1 LIAGHRQAYAGHR
14 NMIERVAGPAETIG
28 ESDMAK
34 GGESSQETRRIRYAV
49 VGLGHI
55 SQVAILPAFQH
66 AENSEL
72 VALVSDDEKK
82 RQELKQQHG
91 IAKTFTYTEYD
102 ECLSSGVDAVYI
114 AVPNHLHKEY
124 AVRAARAGV
133 NVLCEKPMAANEA
146 ECREMLEAA
155 EQAGVKLMVA
165 YRLHFEKGNLE
176 AIKIASSGKIGEAR
190 YFTSEF
196 SQQVAEGNIRV
207 NYPPEQ
213 GGGPVFDMGVYC
225 INAAR
230 YLFDDE
236 PVEVLAAAESRE
248 QERFSKSEEMTSF
261 ILRFPHNRLASITCS
276 FGAADISRYT
286 LVGDE
291 GTLTADP
298 AYEYA
303 GAIKHQLVIGEKKR
317 QRTFA
322 KRDQF
327 AAELV
332 YFSDCILRDKEPEP
346 SGLEGLADVR
356 IVNAIYESARSG
368 KSVRIE
374 PIAAKARPSLAQEIH
389 RPPINKPP
397 KPVDAASPEGEAA

>member
-28 ESDMAK
+28 ESEMAK
-34 GGESSQETRRIRYAV
+34 EGENSKETRRIRYAV

-176 AIKIASSGKIGEAR
+176 AIKIARSGKIGDAR
-190 YFTSEF
+190 YFT
-196 SQQVAEGNIRV
+196 
-207 NYPPEQ
+207 
-213 GGGPVFDMGVYC
+213 
-225 INAAR
+225 
-230 YLFDDE
+230 
-236 PVEVLAAAESRE
+236 
-248 QERFSKSEEMTSF
+248 
-261 ILRFPHNRLASITCS
+261 
-276 FGAADISRYT
+276 
-286 LVGDE
+286 
-291 GTLTADP
+291 
-298 AYEYA
+298 
-303 GAIKHQLVIGEKKR
+303 
-317 QRTFA
+317 
-322 KRDQF
+322 
-327 AAELV
+327 
-332 YFSDCILRDKEPEP
+332 
-346 SGLEGLADVR
+346 
-356 IVNAIYESARSG
+356 
-368 KSVRIE
+368 
-374 PIAAKARPSLAQEIH
+374 
-389 RPPINKPP
+389 
-397 KPVDAASPEGEAA
+397 

>member
-1 LIAGHRQAYAGHR
+1 
-14 NMIERVAGPAETIG
+14 
-28 ESDMAK
+28 MAK
-34 GGESSQETRRIRYAV
+34 IGKNTQDSRKIRFAV

-72 VALVSDDEKK
+72 VAIVSDDEKK
-82 RQELKQQHG
+82 RNELREKHG
-91 IAKTFTYTEYD
+91 VAKAFTYAEYD
-102 ECLSSGVDAVYI
+102 QCLSSGVDAVYI

-124 AVRAARAGV
+124 SVRAARAGV
-133 NVLCEKPMAANEA
+133 HVLCEKPMAVNEA
-146 ECREMLEAA
+146 ECHEMIEVA
-155 EQAGVKLMVA
+155 EQNKVKLMIA

-176 AIKIASSGKIGEAR
+176 AIKIAQSGTLGELR

-196 SQQVAEGNIRV
+196 SQQVAEGNVRV
-207 NYPPEQ
+207 TYTPEQ

-225 INAAR
+225 INASR
-230 YLFDDE
+230 YLFGEE
-236 PVEVLAAAESRE
+236 PVEVMSTSESRP

-261 ILRFPHNRLASITCS
+261 ILRFPNHRLAAIICS

-291 GTLTADP
+291 GHLTLDP

-303 GAIKHQLVIGEKKR
+303 GPIKHQLVIGNKKR
-317 QRTFA
+317 QRTFP

-332 YFSDCILRDKEPEP
+332 YFSDCILKDKEPEP

-356 IVNAIYESARSG
+356 VVNAIYESIRAG
-368 KSVRIE
+368 KPVRIE
-374 PIAAKARPSLAQEIH
+374 PIQPKPRPSLAQEIY
-389 RPPINKPP
+389 RPPINTPP

>member
-1 LIAGHRQAYAGHR
+1 
-14 NMIERVAGPAETIG
+14 
-28 ESDMAK
+28 MAK
-34 GGESSQETRRIRYAV
+34 IGKGTQDGRKIRYAV

-55 SQVAILPAFQH
+55 SQVAILPAFDH

-72 VALVSDDEKK
+72 VALVSDDENK
-82 RQELKQQHG
+82 RNELSTKHG
-91 IAKTFTYTEYD
+91 VEKTFTYAEFD
-102 ECLSSGVDAVYI
+102 QCLSSGVDAVYI

-133 NVLCEKPMAANEA
+133 HVLCEKPMAVNEA
-146 ECREMLEAA
+146 ECREMIEAA
-155 EQAGVKLMVA
+155 EQTRVKLMIA

-176 AIKIASSGKIGEAR
+176 AIKIAQSGKLGEVR

-207 NYPPEQ
+207 TYTPEQ

-230 YLFDDE
+230 YLFGDE
-236 PVEVLAAAESRE
+236 PVEALAASESRP
-248 QERFSKSEEMTSF
+248 QERFSKVEEMTSI
-261 ILRFPHNRLASITCS
+261 ILRFPNHRLATITCS

-286 LVGDE
+286 LAGDE
-291 GTLTADP
+291 GTLTLDP

-303 GAIKHQLVIGEKKR
+303 GAIKHQLVIGDKKR

-356 IVNAIYESARSG
+356 IVNAIYESVRTG
-368 KSVRIE
+368 KPVRIE
-374 PIAAKARPSLAQEIH
+374 PIEAKPRPSLAQEIH
-389 RPPINKPP
+389 RPPINTPP
-397 KPVDAASPEGEAA
+397 KPIDAASPEGEAA